1 MVSKWED
8 FIDNLRDE
16 AGKLAKDELKDLVK
30 TAKEDS
36 EEFIRRQ
43 GEKLELYLNQL
54 AMGEITKEQFEGY
67 ILDIRDLSEMKVL
80 EMSVEAKAKAQRL
93 AMGIVDLIL
102 NGLISLL

>member
-1 MVSKWED
+1 MASKWED

-54 AMGEITKEQFEGY
+54 AMGEITKEQFKGY
-67 ILDIRDLSEMKVL
+67 ILDIKDLIRLKKL
-80 EMSVEAKAKAQRL
+80 EIEVEARL
-93 AMGIVDLIL
+93 KKNGDLKL
-102 NGLISLL
+102 EFK

>member
-54 AMGEITKEQFEGY
+54 ARGEITKEQFEGY

-93 AMGIVDLIL
+93 AMGIVNLIL

>member
-1 MVSKWED
+1 MASKWED

-36 EEFIRRQ
+36 EEFIKRQ

-54 AMGEITKEQFEGY
+54 AMGEVTKEQFEGY
-67 ILDIRDLSEMKVL
+67 ILDIRDLTEMKVL

-93 AMGIVDLIL
+93 GKGIVNLII